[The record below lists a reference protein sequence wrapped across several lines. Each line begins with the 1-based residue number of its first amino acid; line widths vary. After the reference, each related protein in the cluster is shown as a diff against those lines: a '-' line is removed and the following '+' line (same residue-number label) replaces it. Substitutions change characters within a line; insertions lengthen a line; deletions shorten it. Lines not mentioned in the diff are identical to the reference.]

1 MKALLFSEGM
11 RFFGRPRVMRKNE
24 LRHFYVLFG
33 TMLLNHYQ
41 ANTHNEV
48 IFIVFGRKLG
58 NKTRKPMTDNEVFNY
73 C

>member
-1 MKALLFSEGM
+1 MKALLFAESM
-11 RFFGRPRVMRKNE
+11 RFFGRPRVMRQKQVQTS
-24 LRHFYVLFG
+24 LSYLVLC
-33 TMLLNHYQ
+33 YQ

-58 NKTRKPMTDNEVFNY
+58 NKTRKPMTDNKVFNY